1 MTAPRAERPDMQ
13 DYGVPRDLA
22 DVLPWSW
29 AEERLLAN
37 RNYWVITA
45 SAAGRPAA
53 MPVWGVWLPDSST
66 FAFSCSPNAR
76 KARNIRAN
84 PQVAFAIDDTVECV
98 SVEGT
103 AHELPADRQQA
114 AAETY
119 AAKYEPDPAKRAEM
133 VTFVT
138 SHSMWEVVPQRAFAI
153 IEREDEF
160 AQRATRW
167 VWG

>member
-1 MTAPRAERPDMQ
+1 MTTPRAERPAMK
-13 DYGVPRDLA
+13 DYGVPDDLT

-29 AEERLLAN
+29 AEERLLRN
-37 RNYWVITA
+37 RNYWVVTS
-45 SAAGRPAA
+45 SAKGRPHS

-76 KARNIRAN
+76 KARNMREN
-84 PQVAFAIDDTVECV
+84 PQVAFTIDDTIECV
-98 SVEGT
+98 SVEGR
-103 AHELPADRQQA
+103 ARELAPDRQRP

-119 AAKYEPDPAKRAEM
+119 AVKYEPDPAKAADM
-133 VTFVT
+133 VTFVM
-138 SHSMWEVVPQRAFAI
+138 SHSMWEVVPLRAFAI

-167 VWG
+167 VWP

>member
-1 MTAPRAERPDMQ
+1 MTEPRAERPDMR
-13 DYGVPRDLA
+13 DYGVPEDLA
-22 DVLPWSW
+22 DTLPWSW
-29 AEERLLAN
+29 AEERLL
-37 RNYWVITA
+37 RNKNFWVITA
-45 SAAGRPAA
+45 SASGRPHAL
-53 MPVWGVWLPDSST
+53 PVWGVWLPDSST

-84 PQVAFAIDDTVECV
+84 PQVAFTIDDTVECV

-103 AHELPADRQQA
+103 ARELPADRQKA

-119 AAKYEPDPAKRAEM
+119 AAKYEPDPAKRADM
-133 VTFVT
+133 VEFVT

-167 VWG
+167 VWE

>member
-1 MTAPRAERPDMQ
+1 
-13 DYGVPRDLA
+13 
-22 DVLPWSW
+22 
-29 AEERLLAN
+29 
-37 RNYWVITA
+37 
-45 SAAGRPAA
+45 

-103 AHELPADRQQA
+103 ARELPADRQQA

-119 AAKYEPDPAKRAEM
+119 AAKYEPDPAKRADM
-133 VTFVT
+133 VDL
-138 SHSMWEVVPQRAFAI
+138 R
-153 IEREDEF
+153 DEPLDVGGRP
-160 AQRATRW
+160 AARLRHHRT
-167 VWG
+167 

>member
-1 MTAPRAERPDMQ
+1 MRP
-13 DYGVPRDLA
+13 
-22 DVLPWSW
+22 
-29 AEERLLAN
+29 
-37 RNYWVITA
+37 
-45 SAAGRPAA
+45 
-53 MPVWGVWLPDSST
+53 WLIRT
-66 FAFSCSPNAR
+66 VVSCSPNAR

-103 AHELPADRQQA
+103 ARALPAERQQE

-119 AAKYEPDPAKRAEM
+119 AAKYEPDPVKQAEM

-138 SHSMWEVVPQRAFAI
+138 SHSMWEVVPLRAFAI

-167 VWG
+167 VW